1 MAELLRGSI
10 KKKSMN
16 TIPFNAKMRTLA
28 YVMIHNLYLV
38 TNLTTLFW
46 PMTIFLYD
54 LYRHKEFD
62 ICGHIY
68 HLLTKSI
75 IKRNTRTL
83 MPFPTLIMGLI
94 AKTRLKVPSGLTI
107 VPRDYPIGANISL
120 DPKSV
125 SLKFQGIM
133 LKKRVEILRKR
144 LTDSPKHQKVLLN
157 HPPKHKHWDPIV
169 LITSWQG

>member
-107 VPRDYPIGANISL
+107 VPKDYLIGANTMARRQAHITRSKIDISQIPM
-120 DPKSV
+120 DNAEEE
-125 SLKFQGIM
+125 GGNTEE
-133 LKKRVEILRKR
+133 EIDRF
-144 LTDSPKHQKVLLN
+144 T
-157 HPPKHKHWDPIV
+157 
-169 LITSWQG
+169 